1 MDPRPHVFALAAVA
15 CAIACQRQAPVTSEA
30 RSSHV
35 CDSSPTG
42 TGLSCSCSN
51 IDDLG
56 APGCSLCN
64 EAVRRP
70 PEQDGGSTIVIKD
83 KNPCKGRWL
92 ALPLEHRGP
101 CLQTLSTLSP
111 QARRDLG
118 RTAVA
123 KALAEF
129 GPGFGLAINPR
140 GQRAQCHLHVHIGRL
155 RPNVPCSEVT
165 RSVSSPDEVFAIAT
179 DQGVWVH
186 AADGGYHVHESERPE
201 DLLEMSG
208 GCR

>member
-1 MDPRPHVFALAAVA
+1 MAA
-15 CAIACQRQAPVTSEA
+15 CAVACQRQPPITSEA
-30 RSSHV
+30 RSGHV

-42 TGLSCSCSN
+42 TRLSCSCSN

-56 APGCSLCN
+56 AECSLCN
-64 EAVRRP
+64 EAVRRR
-70 PEQDGGSTIVIKD
+70 PEHGSSTIVIKD
-83 KNPCKGRWL
+83 RNVCKGRWL
-92 ALPLEHRGP
+92 ALPQEHRGP
-101 CLQTLSTLSP
+101 CIQTLPTVSP

-118 RTAVA
+118 RTAIA

-129 GPGFGLAINPR
+129 GPGFGLAINPSAER
-140 GQRAQCHLHVHIGRL
+140 SQCHLHVHIGRL
-155 RPNVPCSEVT
+155 RPNVACSAVMA
-165 RSVSSPDEVFAIAT
+165 SVSSPDEVFAAAT

-186 AADGGYHVHESERPE
+186 AAGGGYHVHTSERPE